1 MDLIIKD
8 VIISLLQSLSLSTG
22 LIKVIREQ
30 EAKSKP
36 FLRNFTLR
44 VYTEFFFPPWRVEK
58 HCSRTTGE
66 SRKLTM

>member
-44 VYTEFFFPPWRVEK
+44 VYTEFFFPP
-58 HCSRTTGE
+58 
-66 SRKLTM
+66 